1 MHRFGKLSLPTVE
14 QTWKWSTFKFSLQH
28 NYLLAGVKVSFS
40 PKLYRIIEIVEKIMV
55 DTYCYSDENRQ
66 FKPNTAI

>member
-1 MHRFGKLSLPTVE
+1 MEVVNIQVFT
-14 QTWKWSTFKFSLQH
+14 STH
-28 NYLLAGVKVSFS
+28 LLAGVKVSFS
-40 PKLYRIIEIVEKIMV
+40 PKLYQIIEIVEKIMV